1 MEQGSLLVSNLG
13 DATLFLLAAVDGDV
27 NWRLTIFSVFAE
39 VDEAVAEA
47 RTGGRGVSGN
57 GAISSALAQEHKKDG
72 AS

>member
-1 MEQGSLLVSNLG
+1 M
-13 DATLFLLAAVDGDV
+13 AAVDDDDV
-27 NWRLTIFSVFAE
+27 NWRLTNFSVFAE

-72 AS
+72 TS